1 MDTTYIFRIA
11 NLAVA
16 GLMLC
21 GGFFQFFPISI
32 QSAIIGSY
40 VCLFGA
46 AVGLLEYQI
55 PPAATRFG
63 SFLFSFIGRG
73 IFYIFIGSIIM
84 HGFMLTYIAGSLII
98 LVGVAYVALEF
109 VPSIEPP
116 ENMRDNDWGTEQV

>member
-1 MDTTYIFRIA
+1 MDTTNIFRLV

-16 GLMLC
+16 GLMVL
-21 GGFFQFFPISI
+21 GGIAQFFPLGI

-55 PPAATRFG
+55 PPAANHYG
-63 SFLFSFIGRG
+63 SFLFSFLGRG
-73 IFYIFIGSIIM
+73 FFYIFIGSIIM
-84 HGFMLTYIAGSLII
+84 HGLTLS
-98 LVGVAYVALEF
+98 YVAGGAIVFIGVVYAALNF

-116 ENMRDNDWGTEQV
+116 ENMRDDWGAEQV